1 MPLES
6 AFHQLLC
13 LKLSFKLFTFLRV
26 MQENKGG
33 CFFCEHYVYYV
44 FVFCILYVSCA
55 LFWTLDDDFSLSLR
69 GCTGLTQA

>member
-1 MPLES
+1 MSE
-6 AFHQLLC
+6 
-13 LKLSFKLFTFLRV
+13 TFIQIVYFSKSYARKQRWL
-26 MQENKGG
+26 
-33 CFFCEHYVYYV
+33 FFCEHYVYYV